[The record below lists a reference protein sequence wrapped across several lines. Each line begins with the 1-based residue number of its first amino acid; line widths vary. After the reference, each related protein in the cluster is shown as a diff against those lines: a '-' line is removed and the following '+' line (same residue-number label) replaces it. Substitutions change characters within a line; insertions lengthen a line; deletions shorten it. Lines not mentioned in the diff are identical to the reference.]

1 MLSGKERSKLLSIA
15 APKEAIFQI
24 GKGGVGE
31 QMLSELA
38 DALKARELI
47 KITVLPNSGIAA
59 KELIRQLATDLN
71 AEPVRAIGRKIILY
85 KRPDD
90 PSKAKIKL

>member
-15 APKEAIFQI
+15 APQEAIFQI
-24 GKGGVGE
+24 GKGGVGG

>member
-15 APKEAIFQI
+15 SPQEAIFQI

>member
-15 APKEAIFQI
+15 APQEAIFQI
-24 GKGGVGE
+24 GKGGVSE

>member
-15 APKEAIFQI
+15 APQEAIFQI
-24 GKGGVGE
+24 GKGGVSD

>member
-15 APKEAIFQI
+15 APQEAIFQI
-24 GKGGVGE
+24 GKGGVGDL
-31 QMLSELA
+31 MISELA